1 MSQIPDSRPSP
12 HALVFTMADKIK
24 LRVVTPS
31 RLVLEE
37 EVDEVSAP
45 GELGEFGVLPNHI
58 SFLSTLVAGEM
69 SYKQGAARHSLVI
82 GGGYAE
88 VLDNVMTVL
97 APAAE
102 FPAEIDTA
110 RAQRAK
116 ERAEK
121 RMGEV
126 NFEDPE
132 YGQLEE
138 AQRRALAR
146 LQVASKETR
155 R

>member
-1 MSQIPDSRPSP
+1 
-12 HALVFTMADKIK
+12 MADKIT

-31 RLVLEE
+31 RLVLDE
-37 EVDEVSAP
+37 EVDEVTAP

-58 SFLSTLVAGEM
+58 AFLSTLVAGEL
-69 SYKQGAARHSLVI
+69 SYKQGANRVVLAIS
-82 GGGYAE
+82 GGYAE

-102 FPAEIDTA
+102 FAWEIDMA

-121 RMGEV
+121 
-126 NFEDPE
+126 
-132 YGQLEE
+132 QLAEPNREGTDWQAAE
-138 AQRRALAR
+138 AAMQLAQVR
-146 LQVASKETR
+146 IQVASREAR

>member
-1 MSQIPDSRPSP
+1 
-12 HALVFTMADKIK
+12 MADKIR
-24 LRVVTPS
+24 LRVVTPT
-31 RLVLEE
+31 RLVLDE
-37 EVDEVSAP
+37 EVDEVTAP

-58 SFLSTLVAGEM
+58 AFLSTLVPGEM
-69 SYKQGAARHSLVI
+69 TYKQGATKTTLAVS
-82 GGGYAE
+82 GGYAE

-116 ERAEK
+116 EHAEIL
-121 RMGEV
+121 MTEV
-126 NFEDPE
+126 NREDDNDWE
-132 YGQLEE
+132 MAE
-138 AQRRALAR
+138 AAYRRAAVR
-146 LQVASKETR
+146 LLVAGKETR

>member
-1 MSQIPDSRPSP
+1 
-12 HALVFTMADKIK
+12 MADKIK

-58 SFLSTLVAGEM
+58 SFLSTLVAGAM

-121 RMGEV
+121 RMDEL

>member
-1 MSQIPDSRPSP
+1 
-12 HALVFTMADKIK
+12 MADKIK

-37 EVDEVSAP
+37 DVDEVSAP
-45 GELGEFGVLPNHI
+45 GELGEFGVLPDHI

-69 SYKQGAARHSLVI
+69 SYKQGAARHALVV

-102 FPAEIDTA
+102 FAGEIDSA

-121 RMGEV
+121 RLGEV
-126 NFEDPE
+126 NFDDPE
-132 YGQLEE
+132 YPQLEE
-138 AQRRALAR
+138 ARRRALAR

>member
-1 MSQIPDSRPSP
+1 MLLDE
-12 HALVFTMADKIK
+12 D
-24 LRVVTPS
+24 
-31 RLVLEE
+31 
-37 EVDEVSAP
+37 VDEVTAP

-58 SFLSTLVAGEM
+58 AFLTTLVPGEL
-69 SYKQGAARHSLVI
+69 SYKQGSSKKTLAV

-97 APAAE
+97 PPAAE
-102 FPAEIDTA
+102 FADEIDSA

-121 RMGEV
+121 SMAELNRDEKDWEMA
-126 NFEDPE
+126 
-132 YGQLEE
+132 E
-138 AQRRALAR
+138 AALKRALVR
-146 LQVASKETR
+146 LQVASREAR

>member
-1 MSQIPDSRPSP
+1 
-12 HALVFTMADKIK
+12 MADKIK

-31 RLVLEE
+31 RLMLDE
-37 EVDEVSAP
+37 EVDEVTAV

-58 SFLSTLVAGEM
+58 SFLSTLVPGEL
-69 SYKQGAARHSLVI
+69 SYKQGATKRVLAVS
-82 GGGYAE
+82 GGYAE

-102 FPAEIDTA
+102 FAAEIDSA

-121 RMGEV
+121 QLAEGNHEEKD
-126 NFEDPE
+126 FE
-132 YGQLEE
+132 L
-138 AQRRALAR
+138 AQVALQRALVR

>member
-1 MSQIPDSRPSP
+1 MTQASSLSP
-12 HALVFTMADKIK
+12 HTLVFFMADKIK

-45 GELGEFGVLPNHI
+45 GELGEFGVLPDHI

-69 SYKQGAARHSLVI
+69 SYKQGASRHTLVVA
-82 GGGYAE
+82 GGYAE

-102 FPAEIDTA
+102 FAAEIDTA

-116 ERAEK
+116 ERVER
-121 RMGEV
+121 RMGEL

-132 YGQLEE
+132 YAQLEE

>member
-1 MSQIPDSRPSP
+1 
-12 HALVFTMADKIK
+12 MADKIK

-37 EVDEVSAP
+37 EVDEVTAP

-58 SFLSTLVAGEM
+58 AFLSTLVPGEM
-69 SYKQGAARHSLVI
+69 SYKQGSVRHSLVVS
-82 GGGYAE
+82 GGYAE

-102 FPAEIDTA
+102 FPGEIDTA

-121 RMGEV
+121 RMAEL

-132 YGQLEE
+132 YAQLEE
-138 AQRRALAR
+138 AQRRAVAR

>member
-1 MSQIPDSRPSP
+1 MLLDE
-12 HALVFTMADKIK
+12 D
-24 LRVVTPS
+24 
-31 RLVLEE
+31 
-37 EVDEVSAP
+37 VDEVTAP

-58 SFLSTLVAGEM
+58 TFLTTLVPGELN
-69 SYKQGAARHSLVI
+69 YKQGSSKKTLAVS
-82 GGGYAE
+82 GGYAE

-102 FPAEIDTA
+102 FADEIDSA

-121 RMGEV
+121 LMAELNRGEKDW
-126 NFEDPE
+126 EMA
-132 YGQLEE
+132 E
-138 AQRRALAR
+138 AALKRALVR
-146 LQVASKETR
+146 LQVASREAR

>member
-1 MSQIPDSRPSP
+1 
-12 HALVFTMADKIK
+12 MADKIR
-24 LRVVTPS
+24 LRVVTPT
-31 RLVLEE
+31 RLVLDED
-37 EVDEVSAP
+37 VDEVTAH
-45 GELGEFGVLPNHI
+45 GELGEFGVLPDHI
-58 SFLSTLVAGEM
+58 AFLSTLVAGELT
-69 SYKQGAARHSLVI
+69 YKQGATKRTLAV

-102 FPAEIDTA
+102 FASEVDVA

-121 RMGEV
+121 
-126 NFEDPE
+126 
-132 YGQLEE
+132 QLAQLNQEE
-138 AQRRALAR
+138 KDRQTAETALQRALVR

>member
-1 MSQIPDSRPSP
+1 
-12 HALVFTMADKIK
+12 MADTIR

-31 RLVLEE
+31 RLALDED
-37 EVDEVSAP
+37 VDEVTAH

-58 SFLSTLVAGEM
+58 AFLTTLVPGEL
-69 SYKQGAARHSLVI
+69 SYKQGGVKRTLAVS
-82 GGGYAE
+82 GGYAE

-102 FPAEIDTA
+102 FAAEIDPG
-110 RAQRAK
+110 RAQRAR

-121 RMGEV
+121 V
-126 NFEDPE
+126 LSDPN
-132 YGQLEE
+132 LEE
-138 AQRRALAR
+138 TERTAAEEASQRAAAR
-146 LQVASKETR
+146 LEVASREAR

>member
-1 MSQIPDSRPSP
+1 
-12 HALVFTMADKIK
+12 MADKIR

-31 RLVLEE
+31 RMLLDED
-37 EVDEVSAP
+37 VDEVTAP

-58 SFLSTLVAGEM
+58 AFLTTLVPGEL
-69 SYKQGAARHSLVI
+69 SYKQGSSKKTLAVS
-82 GGGYAE
+82 GGYAE

-102 FPAEIDTA
+102 FADEIDSA

-116 ERAEK
+116 ERAE
-121 RMGEV
+121 RLMAELNRGEK
-126 NFEDPE
+126 EWE
-132 YGQLEE
+132 IAE
-138 AQRRALAR
+138 AALKRALVR
-146 LQVASKETR
+146 LQVASREAR

>member
-1 MSQIPDSRPSP
+1 
-12 HALVFTMADKIK
+12 MADKIR

-31 RLVLEE
+31 RMLLDED
-37 EVDEVSAP
+37 VDEVTAP

-58 SFLSTLVAGEM
+58 AFLTTLVPGEL
-69 SYKQGAARHSLVI
+69 SYKQGSSKKTLAV

-97 APAAE
+97 PPAAE
-102 FPAEIDTA
+102 FADEIDSA

-121 RMGEV
+121 SMAELTRDQNDWEMA
-126 NFEDPE
+126 
-132 YGQLEE
+132 E
-138 AQRRALAR
+138 AALKRALVR
-146 LQVASKETR
+146 LQVASREAR